1 MTDTALELKKLLQD
15 IFDDEIV
22 EPGEREALARF
33 TKEMS
38 WAEASAVFRSFVAE
52 KWGEAMADDV
62 LTASE
67 VRLMGHIMTE
77 LHLDIEDLPIQARL
91 ALKDAI

>member
-1 MTDTALELKKLLQD
+1 MTDTAAELKKLLLD
-15 IFDDEIV
+15 IFDDGIV
-22 EPGEREALARF
+22 EPTEREALAQF
-33 TKEMS
+33 TRSMS
-38 WAEASAVFRSFVAE
+38 PSETAAVFRSFVAE

-67 VRLMGHIMTE
+67 VRLMGHIVAE
-77 LHLDIEDLPIQARL
+77 LHLELDDLPIQARL